1 MRYCGFSEFMHDAGL
16 AFISEDGRIEFATH
30 GERYSKRKNDPYL
43 PDQCW
48 EMIKNDDYVTFY
60 ENPDIR
66 LNIGVYKGG
75 KKNHNTKKSM
85 IIYSSLDYD
94 DYCEHHVSHAAN
106 GFYTRPWES
115 SEDTVIVSIDGAGE
129 EESTVIFDHNFN
141 ILDKWSL
148 PRSLGFMYGYA
159 TKELGYQILQDEY
172 IVMGMAAYGEPVAF
186 EEMKE
191 FFYNQPCIEFNTS
204 RNIKIAKSMDRKANY
219 KVFLHDLKQNISDE
233 DFAASIQALAEYV
246 MIERC
251 EFARRFGSKLIL
263 TGGCAQNIVAAG
275 KIKSMFD
282 DMWIP
287 VAPSDCGSALGAAA
301 HTYCKQN
308 GVDRIKWEGPYL
320 GYNID
325 REINPKDVVKHLLE
339 HSYCGVA
346 NGPAEFGPR
355 ALGNRSLIADVR
367 YPIRDTVNSIKRR
380 QKFRP
385 FAPAVLEE
393 YADAYFEGPMNE
405 YMQYSS
411 KAKHDYSSVIHV
423 DGTSRVQIVKKDCKS
438 VIRQILEEYYDETG
452 VPMLLNTSL
461 NIKDM
466 PIVND
471 EYDARHF
478 QSMYDVKVF

>member
-30 GERYSKRKNDPYL
+30 GERYSKSKNDPEL
-43 PDQCW
+43 PDECW
-48 EMIKNDDYVTFY
+48 NMVKGDDSVTFY
-60 ENPDIR
+60 ENPEIR
-66 LNIGVYKGG
+66 LNIGIYKGG
-75 KKNHNTKKSM
+75 KKNKSTHKSM

-94 DYCEHHVSHAAN
+94 HCIDHHISHAAN

-115 SEDTVIVSIDGAGE
+115 AEDTVIVSIDGAGE
-129 EESTVIFDHNFN
+129 EDSTIIYDHNFN

-148 PRSLGFMYGYA
+148 PRSLGYVYGYA
-159 TKELGYQILQDEY
+159 TKILGYKILEEEY
-172 IVMGMAAYGEPVAF
+172 IVMGMAAYGEPVVF
-186 EEMKE
+186 DQMKE
-191 FFYNQPCIEFNTS
+191 YFYNLHCAGYDNRVMLE
-204 RNIKIAKSMDRKANY
+204 KARAMGEGNY
-219 KVFLHDLKQNISDE
+219 KVFLENLKTNISDE
-233 DFAASIQALAEYV
+233 DFAASVQALAEYV

-251 EFARRFGSKLIL
+251 EFARQFGSKLIL
-263 TGGCAQNIVAAG
+263 TGGCAQNIVAAS
-275 KIKSMFD
+275 KIKPMFD

-287 VAPSDCGSALGAAA
+287 VAPSDAGSALGAAA
-301 HTYCKQN
+301 YTYCKEN
-308 GVDRIKWEGPYL
+308 NKDRIKWEGPYL

-325 REINPKDVVKHLLE
+325 REINPKDVVKHLLK
-339 HSYCGVA
+339 HTYCGIA
-346 NGPAEFGPR
+346 NGRAEFGPR

-367 YPIRDTVNSIKRR
+367 YPVRDTVNSIKRR

-393 YADAYFEGPMNE
+393 YAEDCFEGPMNE
-405 YMQYSS
+405 YMQYTS

-438 VIRQILEEYYDETG
+438 VIRQILEEYYDQTG

-461 NIKDM
+461 NIRGM

-478 QSMYDVKVF
+478 QGMYDVKVF